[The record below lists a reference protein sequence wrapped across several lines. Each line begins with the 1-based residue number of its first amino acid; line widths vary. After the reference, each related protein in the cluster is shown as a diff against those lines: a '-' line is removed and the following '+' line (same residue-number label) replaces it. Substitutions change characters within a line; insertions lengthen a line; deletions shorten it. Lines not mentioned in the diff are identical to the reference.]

1 MMNARVPMLFLGD
14 FAAGL
19 GAAMM
24 KTLNQNE
31 LPGIQTSHNGDRFQR
46 DSADLLQSTALQSL
60 DFHKS
65 IFDAHCAE
73 EYARDYSQV
82 MEKLNKKWQEKEFAR
97 PSVPTTF
104 LDPLPTGN
112 TKSTM
117 KRKSRRRFT
126 GREAAEQEEAIKRRT
141 KRKLS
146 IERTRR
152 EKYDQLHEGIFLGS
166 D

>member
-31 LPGIQTSHNGDRFQR
+31 LPGIQTSHNGDRFQG

-82 MEKLNKKWQEKEFAR
+82 MEKLNKMA
-97 PSVPTTF
+97 
-104 LDPLPTGN
+104 G
-112 TKSTM
+112 
-117 KRKSRRRFT
+117 KRICPPVSAHYVFR
-126 GREAAEQEEAIKRRT
+126 
-141 KRKLS
+141 S
-146 IERTRR
+146 
-152 EKYDQLHEGIFLGS
+152 S
-166 D
+166 SNW